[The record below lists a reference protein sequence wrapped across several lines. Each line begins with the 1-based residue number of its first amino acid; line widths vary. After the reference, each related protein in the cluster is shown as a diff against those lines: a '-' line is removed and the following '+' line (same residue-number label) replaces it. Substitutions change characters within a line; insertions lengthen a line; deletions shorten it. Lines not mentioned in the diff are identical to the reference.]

1 MVTLEK
7 NLTNENVMDLIFE
20 AWREKEQNG
29 FVTAKCSEC
38 GDVID
43 IDILGNS
50 AKSKCSCG
58 LMNRKLRGI

>member
-29 FVTAKCSEC
+29 YS
-38 GDVID
+38 
-43 IDILGNS
+43 
-50 AKSKCSCG
+50 
-58 LMNRKLRGI
+58 